1 MTDRPLPHLPPQR
14 LADRGVISIA
24 GPDATTFLHNLVCA
38 NIERLEIGAAT
49 YAALLSPQGK
59 VLFDFFV
66 VRSEDGYLLDTTASE
81 TVALVKRLS
90 MYRLRSQ
97 VTITDRSTGLAVVVA
112 SSHDDLPAGGVIF
125 RDPRHIDLGYRAIG
139 PLASAEA
146 LPPAGNDYEQLR
158 IELAIPESG
167 RDFKAGDVVPHDINL
182 DDLNAVDFRKGCYIG
197 QEIVS
202 RMKHRGT
209 ARKRLVHVRPKDG
222 DLPEAGTEVL
232 AGARSIGTM
241 GSSSGRIG
249 LAILR
254 LDWVKD
260 AIDSGISI
268 TADGTAL
275 AVSLPAYA
283 RFDFPAASSD

>member
-1 MTDRPLPHLPPQR
+1 M
-14 LADRGVISIA
+14 S
-24 GPDATTFLHNLVCA
+24 A
-38 NIERLEIGAAT
+38 NIERLEIGGAT

-66 VRSEDGYLLDTTASE
+66 VRTEDGYLLDTTASG

-97 VTITDRSTGLAVVVA
+97 VTITDRSAELAVVVA
-112 SSHDDLPAGGVIF
+112 SSHDDLPAQGTIVA
-125 RDPRHIDLGYRAIG
+125 DPRHADMGYRAIV
-139 PLASAEA
+139 PAASGGT
-146 LPPAGNDYEQLR
+146 LPPTGDNYEQLR

-167 RDFKAGDVVPHDINL
+167 GDFKAGEVVPHDINL

-222 DLPEAGTEVL
+222 ALPVAGTEVL

-241 GSSSGRIG
+241 GSSSAGIG

-260 AIDSGISI
+260 AIDRGIPI
-268 TADGTAL
+268 TADGTSL